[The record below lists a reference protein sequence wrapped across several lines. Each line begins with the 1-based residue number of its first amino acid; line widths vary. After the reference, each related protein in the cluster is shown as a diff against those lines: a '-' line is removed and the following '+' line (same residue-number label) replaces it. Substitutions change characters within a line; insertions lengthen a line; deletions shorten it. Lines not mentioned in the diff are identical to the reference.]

1 MGFALW
7 IRDGQAWAL
16 GTHEYRPMG
25 VAVISPQTVF
35 STRDFRRTRRAPSR
49 MDPGLVGLFA
59 SLGEMNDY
67 LKFRLAPGLRS
78 QQQRNS
84 RKKSANR
91 SILEF

>member
-7 IRDGQAWAL
+7 LRDGQAWAM

-25 VAVISPQTVF
+25 VAVISPLGVF

-49 MDPGLVGLFA
+49 MDPGLIGLFA

-67 LKFRLAPGLRS
+67 LKFRLAPRLRS
-78 QQQRNS
+78 QRQQKS
-84 RKKSANR
+84 RQKSVTR
-91 SILEF
+91 SMPEF

>member
-25 VAVISPQTVF
+25 VAVISPRGVF
-35 STRDFRRTRRAPSR
+35 STRDFHRSRPAPSR

-59 SLGEMNDY
+59 SLGEMNDF
-67 LKFRLAPGLRS
+67 LKFRLARRLQSRH
-78 QQQRNS
+78 QRKFRGN
-84 RKKSANR
+84 AVNR
-91 SILEF
+91 SMPEF